1 MNTGGIAPI
10 TARTRYNSPAEE
22 RALKETKPVARVL
35 SSKAVYQGRVFGVR
49 RDQVVEP
56 HGIQVTREIV
66 THPGSVVVLPVF
78 PDGRVLLIRQYRHVA
93 GDYLWELVAG
103 RRDGEESFEQG
114 ALRELAEETGYTAK
128 KLTRILD
135 IFPSPGF
142 VAEHMVIFIAEG
154 LTKGKARPE
163 DDEKI
168 TSRILTLRV
177 AEDWIR
183 RGTIRDGKSVAGIL
197 FYARFLARRRGA
209 RRGTR

>member
-1 MNTGGIAPI
+1 MKK
-10 TARTRYNSPAEE
+10 TR
-22 RALKETKPVARVL
+22 PVARVL
-35 SSKAVYQGRVFGVR
+35 SSKTVYQGRVFGVR

-78 PDGRVLLIRQYRHVA
+78 PDGRILLIRQYRHVV
-93 GDYLWELVAG
+93 GEYLWELVAG

-114 ALRELAEETGYTAK
+114 ARRELAEETGYAAK
-128 KLTRILD
+128 QLTQILD

-168 TSRILTLRV
+168 TTRIVTLRE

-183 RGTIRDGKSVAGIL
+183 RGTVRDGKSVAGIL
-197 FYARFLARRRGA
+197 FYATFIANRTLPRRRA
-209 RRGTR
+209 RARKK